1 MATRDANQFPTA
13 PLVLSSPPFRA
24 CSSGV
29 ASLHATTGPP
39 MQGAWAH
46 WASEGH
52 AWMRSHNWL
61 SGSAKI
67 MPYFSLGAISENVEP
82 YDGFEL
88 RLRPAHVEIG
98 ATGGVWGSKT
108 MSPSAGRA
116 FRAVIGLPFTIRA
129 AAGYS
134 RTAVEPAILIGFGS
148 YDRLIGTT

>member
-98 ATGGVWGSKT
+98 ATGEARRCRRRQGAHSVS
-108 MSPSAGRA
+108 
-116 FRAVIGLPFTIRA
+116 VIGLPFTIRA